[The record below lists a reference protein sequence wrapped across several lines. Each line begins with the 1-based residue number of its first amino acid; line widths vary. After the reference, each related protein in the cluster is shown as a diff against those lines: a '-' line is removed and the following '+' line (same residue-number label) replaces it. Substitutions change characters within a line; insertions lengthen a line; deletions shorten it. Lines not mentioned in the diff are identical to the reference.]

1 MDIDGSGIRQGDS
14 VLEQGVRMPGFHFVH
29 FQKNKFSRKV
39 EESALRGCLHSDDY
53 EVRCLAKTNTAR
65 LFVSAYE
72 GYPVRSWEDDR
83 VRVYM
88 EGHVY
93 GLTESDLREQILR
106 LARDVLSGKPS
117 MRIERWLRGT
127 DGEFLLIIE
136 DKRDQSW
143 FLLNDALAHLPVYY
157 CIRADRIVFSREM
170 GFLLSCEP
178 DTDVDPLSEAMYALF
193 IFTPG
198 TQTLYRNIRRM
209 APGSLI
215 RVDPG
220 GRCRFQRV
228 VEWNFE
234 TSADYRMDWI
244 EQLAVF
250 FRETCDAMRN
260 ISSGGKRVISL
271 SGGIDSRAVIAGL
284 LPDPQLH
291 SETFLDQAKTAV
303 RDVRV
308 ASRVARWADS
318 PWNLTRLAP
327 VRAEDLKKLLDIK
340 KGMCSFG
347 MGFILSFFQSIQE
360 RYGSRVLF
368 FTGNTGM
375 LLRHYG
381 LPADIDDSAK
391 LSEYILSR
399 HHQLPM
405 DLVAAWTGISP
416 AAIREKLTEIVDGYP
431 ENSPEG
437 KYLHFIMTGKGMI
450 WHYENADLA
459 RYYFWPCA
467 PLESTRFYQM
477 ASRIPQS
484 IKKDYQLYRG
494 FISRLN
500 PDAGRI
506 PDANTGLAFSAAL
519 FPLIYGAEQRLVS
532 ALSRY
537 SRLMLKARRL
547 WTHKGR
553 SRAESAAR
561 KCIEE
566 QLASIITR
574 SGPEPVLGR
583 FLRGE
588 GGISKFQIELLL
600 TLASVRE
607 MIEGKPLSLKGY
619 FGREMH

>member
-1 MDIDGSGIRQGDS
+1 
-14 VLEQGVRMPGFHFVH
+14 MPGFHFVH
-29 FQKNKFSRKV
+29 CHQSGFSRKL
-39 EESALRGCLHSDDY
+39 EERALRGCLHSDDY

-65 LFVSAYE
+65 LFVSAYN

-106 LARDVLSGKPS
+106 LARDVLSGTPS
-117 MRIERWLRGT
+117 GRLERWLRGT
-127 DGEFLLIIE
+127 DGEFLLIIH
-136 DKRDQSW
+136 DKKNLSW
-143 FLLNDALAHLPVYY
+143 FVLNDALAHLPVYY
-157 CIRADRIVFSREM
+157 YATADRMILSREM

-178 DTDVDPLSEAMYALF
+178 DTDMDPLSAALYALF

-198 TQTLYRNIRRM
+198 TRTLFRNIRRM

-220 GRCRFQRV
+220 GRWRFQRV

-234 TSADYRMDWI
+234 TSAEYRMDWI
-244 EQLAVF
+244 DQLTGL

-260 ISSGGKRVISL
+260 ISSGGRRIISL

-291 SETFLDQAKTAV
+291 SETFLDKEKTAV

-308 ASRVARWADS
+308 ASRVARWAGS
-318 PWNLTRLAP
+318 PWSLTPLSP
-327 VRAEDLKKLLDIK
+327 VRAEDLNKLMDLK

-347 MGFILSFFQSIQE
+347 MGFILSFFQSIRE
-360 RYGSRVLF
+360 RYGSKVLF

-405 DLVAAWTGISP
+405 DMVAAWTGISP
-416 AAIREKLTEIVDGYP
+416 AAVREKLTEIVDRYP
-431 ENSPEG
+431 ENSLEG

-484 IKKDYQLYRG
+484 MKKDYQLYRC
-494 FISRLN
+494 FIGHLN

-519 FPLIYGAEQRLVS
+519 FPLIYGAEQRMVS

-553 SRAESAAR
+553 SRVESEAR
-561 KCIEE
+561 KCMEE
-566 QLASIITR
+566 QLKSMITH
-574 SGPEPVLGR
+574 SGSVEVLGR
-583 FLRGE
+583 FLRGG

-607 MIEGKPLSLKGY
+607 MIEGRPISLERY